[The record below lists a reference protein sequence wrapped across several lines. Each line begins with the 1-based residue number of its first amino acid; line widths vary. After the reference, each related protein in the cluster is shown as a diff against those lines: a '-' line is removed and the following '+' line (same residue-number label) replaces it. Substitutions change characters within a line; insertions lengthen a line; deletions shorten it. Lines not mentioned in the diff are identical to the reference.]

1 METTKID
8 RLQVFYK
15 TGLLKVVAKF
25 TEKQVYR
32 SLAFNF
38 IKKETL
44 TGVFSCEF
52 CKTFVII
59 IIIIIIIINLFF
71 LDIEIVTVPINN

>member
-8 RLQVFYK
+8 RSQVFYK

-52 CKTFVII
+52 CKMFVI